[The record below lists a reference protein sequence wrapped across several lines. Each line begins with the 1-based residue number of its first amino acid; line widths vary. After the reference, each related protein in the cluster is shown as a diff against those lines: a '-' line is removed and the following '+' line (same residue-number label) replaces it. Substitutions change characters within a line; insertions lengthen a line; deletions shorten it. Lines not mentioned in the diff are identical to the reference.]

1 MVCLTWLFTSHAVF
15 PNPGPTLCGY
25 ALFPNPGPT
34 LCGYALFPNP
44 GPTLCGYHTELIFI
58 AQQEAGRLQNKRVG
72 MCGCGREIAR
82 RLRGCWAQ
90 VSTANLERVRRI
102 KNRLVR
108 LTTRVETLR
117 EVLEKILDDDSDM
130 HQMNLTARA
139 MDLLERQARPSADPV
154 PGKERRNTCRYVLH
168 K

>member
-1 MVCLTWLFTSHAVF
+1 VRVHMDCYGGALLVRMKLCRGSASADDFSQFIRHPLPCRSRRQDGSPCTA
-15 PNPGPTLCGY
+15 PGAPLQDAEGGSCCG
-25 ALFPNPGPT
+25 
-34 LCGYALFPNP
+34 
-44 GPTLCGYHTELIFI
+44 
-58 AQQEAGRLQNKRVG
+58 
-72 MCGCGREIAR
+72 AR
-82 RLRGCWAQ
+82 Q

-139 MDLLERQARPSADPV
+139 MDLLERQACALAARSIGRMRLTCSDDYCCRWALCGG
-154 PGKERRNTCRYVLH
+154 PGLTKQSC
-168 K
+168 

>member
-1 MVCLTWLFTSHAVF
+1 MDCYGGALLVRMKLCRGSASADDFSQFIRHPLPCRSRRQDGSPCTA
-15 PNPGPTLCGY
+15 PGAPLQDAEGGSCCG
-25 ALFPNPGPT
+25 
-34 LCGYALFPNP
+34 
-44 GPTLCGYHTELIFI
+44 
-58 AQQEAGRLQNKRVG
+58 
-72 MCGCGREIAR
+72 AR
-82 RLRGCWAQ
+82 Q

-139 MDLLERQARPSADPV
+139 MDLLERQARALAAGSV
-154 PGKERRNTCRYVLH
+154 RRMRPAPLAH
-168 K
+168 F

>member
-1 MVCLTWLFTSHAVF
+1 M
-15 PNPGPTLCGY
+15 
-25 ALFPNPGPT
+25 
-34 LCGYALFPNP
+34 
-44 GPTLCGYHTELIFI
+44 
-58 AQQEAGRLQNKRVG
+58 
-72 MCGCGREIAR
+72 
-82 RLRGCWAQ
+82 
-90 VSTANLERVRRI
+90 STANLERVRRI

-154 PGKERRNTCRYVLH
+154 PIRKEETRACRCFYIVSVCLYYYNLNH
-168 K
+168 VKCTF